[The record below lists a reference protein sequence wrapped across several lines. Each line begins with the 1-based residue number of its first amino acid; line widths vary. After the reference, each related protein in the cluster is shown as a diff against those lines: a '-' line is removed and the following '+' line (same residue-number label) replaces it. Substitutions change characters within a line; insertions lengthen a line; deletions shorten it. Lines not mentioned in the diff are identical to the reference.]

1 MNASFDWK
9 SYEEHL
15 ESVLSKSAINHEI
28 FKNEGVD
35 YHVGESGLKLSGGQ
49 RQRLLIGELLYS
61 NPDLL
66 ILDEPFSSLDS
77 TVEKKISE
85 RILSEKNMLL

>member
-1 MNASFDWK
+1 MKF
-9 SYEEHL
+9 
-15 ESVLSKSAINHEI
+15 

-49 RQRLLIGELLYS
+49 RQRLLIARALYS

-77 TVEKKISE
+77 SFERKFQKEYCQKKTS
-85 RILSEKNMLL
+85 SFNYS

>member
-1 MNASFDWK
+1 MCHTYLILSSTIKENIVFERTHLT
-9 SYEEHL
+9 EERRAFR
-15 ESVLSKSAINHEI
+15 ERSSKSAINHEI

-49 RQRLLIGELLYS
+49 RQRLLIARALYS

-66 ILDEPFSSLDS
+66 ILDEPF
-77 TVEKKISE
+77 
-85 RILSEKNMLL
+85 LL